1 MVSCL
6 SNIKLIYYWFLLVSL
21 IVEISC
27 NRKKLFK
34 LQVLTQLA
42 EIISV
47 KKGHLMVIY
56 LACCKNLINIFL
68 MCRYAWFKAYCGF
81 HEVCYPKKGEHV
93 FISAASGAVG
103 QLVGQLAKLFGC
115 YVVGSA
121 GSKEKVICWIWVLDV
136 SIQLIF
142 FSILFITWYTQS
154 NRLISS
160 INLRLIQSTLTL
172 IYFIL
177 IPKWATLFSNG

>member
-1 MVSCL
+1 M
-6 SNIKLIYYWFLLVSL
+6 SL

-68 MCRYAWFKAYCGF
+68 MCRYAWLLWFSWG
-81 HEVCYPKKGEHV
+81 
-93 FISAASGAVG
+93 
-103 QLVGQLAKLFGC
+103 LL
-115 YVVGSA
+115 
-121 GSKEKVICWIWVLDV
+121 SKESWACLHFSSFWSSWSACWAACKVVWLLCCWKCWKQRKGDLLNMSARCFN
-136 SIQLIF
+136 SINF

>member
-68 MCRYAWFKAYCGF
+68 MCRYAWFNSLLWFSWG
-81 HEVCYPKKGEHV
+81 
-93 FISAASGAVG
+93 
-103 QLVGQLAKLFGC
+103 LL
-115 YVVGSA
+115 
-121 GSKEKVICWIWVLDV
+121 SKERRACLHFSSFWSSWSACWAACKVVWLLCCWKCWKQRKGHLLNMSAWCFNSINIFFHSVYNMIY
-136 SIQLIF
+136 SIQSFDF
-142 FSILFITWYTQS
+142 FNQSAFDPKHSNVDILYLNT
-154 NRLISS
+154 
-160 INLRLIQSTLTL
+160 
-172 IYFIL
+172 
-177 IPKWATLFSNG
+177 